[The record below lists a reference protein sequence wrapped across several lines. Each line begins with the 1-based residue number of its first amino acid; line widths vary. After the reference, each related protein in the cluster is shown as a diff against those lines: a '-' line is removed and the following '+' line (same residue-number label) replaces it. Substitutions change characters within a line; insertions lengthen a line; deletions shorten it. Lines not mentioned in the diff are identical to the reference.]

1 MQIETKQYNLDPS
14 KDWDIDLKHM
24 ESLIDDRTKA
34 ILINNPGNPCGN
46 VFGREHLLEIIDIA
60 ERHNLTIISDEIY
73 EFFTFGTVEFHSLS
87 SLSRN
92 VPVLTCSGL
101 SKRFM
106 MPGIR
111 MGWILINDRNGRLD
125 EVRQGLKNVTGRIL
139 GPNSAVQHALPE
151 ILRRT
156 PLDYFKANMDRIH
169 VR

>member
-1 MQIETKQYNLDPS
+1 
-14 KDWDIDLKHM
+14 M
-24 ESLIDDRTKA
+24 ESLIDDKTKA

-46 VFGREHLLEIIDIA
+46 VFSRLHLLEIIAIA

-73 EFFTFGTVEFHSLS
+73 EYFTFGDVEFHPLS
-87 SLSRN
+87 SLSKN

-111 MGWILINDRNGRLD
+111 MGWILINDRNGRLAD
-125 EVRQGLKNVTGRIL
+125 VRQGLKNVTGRIL
-139 GPNSAVQHALPE
+139 GPCSAVQHALPE

-156 PLDYFKANMDRIH
+156 PETFFSANMERIH
-169 VR
+169 VRKCS